1 MTMNKLVKTSIL
13 AASFLYIGASGASA
27 ADNVYANFPIT
38 LKGYDGS
45 STTSESYGGQMA
57 RHMLHNGLKKAASSG
72 DLAKMEMY
80 FNGAESVAI
89 LDPKSSDK
97 FPVKQTKVEE
107 LSKGKTLI
115 KKTYKG
121 RVIGWPGNMSGAE
134 VIQFMMKKA
143 AAAPKG
149 VDVTTGYNYP
159 QLISK
164 FAMGAV
170 FYNQACTNYLGD
182 KKLSYT
188 SKPHDAPY
196 KLGAK
201 YTGKEHV

>member
-1 MTMNKLVKTSIL
+1 MLT
-13 AASFLYIGASGASA
+13 ASFLFIGTSIASA

-38 LKGYDGS
+38 LKGYEGS

-97 FPVKQTKVEE
+97 FPIKQTKVEE

-115 KKTYKG
+115 KKNLQRPSNRLAG
-121 RVIGWPGNMSGAE
+121 
-134 VIQFMMKKA
+134 
-143 AAAPKG
+143 
-149 VDVTTGYNYP
+149 
-159 QLISK
+159 
-164 FAMGAV
+164 
-170 FYNQACTNYLGD
+170 
-182 KKLSYT
+182 
-188 SKPHDAPY
+188 
-196 KLGAK
+196 
-201 YTGKEHV
+201 